1 MVTHYPEFVKGLERE
16 TFHRGKYL
24 SIDNILFLMYYS
36 VMKTITFKKAAIQE
50 VAGRPFR
57 EILKELMK
65 SKNYNQLFLA
75 RKMGIRQ
82 SQVSNWLHGKSL
94 PSYESTMLLCS
105 TFSIDPNTLFGWSA

>member
-1 MVTHYPEFVKGLERE
+1 MFVKYMERNC
-16 TFHRGKYL
+16 FHGGKYL
-24 SIDNILFLMYYS
+24 IIDIILLMMYSIY
-36 VMKTITFKKAAIQE
+36 MKTIKMIKKEEINA
-50 VAGRPFR
+50 RPFS

-65 SKNYNQLFLA
+65 ANNYNQLFLA

-105 TFSIDPNTLFGWSA
+105 TFSIDPNTVFGWSA

>member
-1 MVTHYPEFVKGLERE
+1 MVTYSFRFVKCLERK
-16 TFHRGKYL
+16 TFHVGKYL
-24 SIDNILFLMYYS
+24 SIDNILFLMYYID
-36 VMKTITFKKAAIQE
+36 MKTLKMMKKEEISA
-50 VAGRPFR
+50 RPFR

-65 SKNYNQLFLA
+65 ANNYNQLFLA